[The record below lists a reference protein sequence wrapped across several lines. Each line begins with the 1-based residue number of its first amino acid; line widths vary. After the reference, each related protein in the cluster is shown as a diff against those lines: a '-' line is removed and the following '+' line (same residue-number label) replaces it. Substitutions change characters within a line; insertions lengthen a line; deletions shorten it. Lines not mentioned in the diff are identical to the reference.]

1 LQKGASFAVWT
12 RWGRLGENG
21 QSKLLPA
28 SNFDDGVKIY
38 GKKFKDKTKNNWE
51 DRGNFVKHSGKYQ
64 LVETTGEDD
73 GDSADAALGRLTE
86 DQIKK
91 GQAVLDEI
99 KAALSSGGKGAKIK
113 DLSSSFYSFIPTT
126 SGRVAP
132 PPLND
137 EAIVGEKEA
146 LLEFWLRMGFE
157 DMKVDDLSPIDGV
170 MDIPLPTTLK
180 AAASTISDAH
190 SISSSVT
197 KGGEM
202 ADRKAGSPFKPMD
215 KELYGAILLY
225 TGNSIYSALNRA
237 LRGGNR
243 SQVKKYF
250 KYLRLFLE
258 AMSCMSAK
266 KRTLWRGISV
276 DLYKDYEPGK
286 VITWWSVSSTTSDEQ
301 VARNFMAGCG
311 GACTLLTIECETAMD
326 VSALSFYSHEK
337 ESLLAPGT
345 QLEIL
350 KRTRKGKVTE
360 IHAREVGQAIS

>member
-1 LQKGASFAVWT
+1 
-12 RWGRLGENG
+12 
-21 QSKLLPA
+21 
-28 SNFDDGVKIY
+28 
-38 GKKFKDKTKNNWE
+38 
-51 DRGNFVKHSGKYQ
+51 
-64 LVETTGEDD
+64 
-73 GDSADAALGRLTE
+73 
-86 DQIKK
+86 
-91 GQAVLDEI
+91 
-99 KAALSSGGKGAKIK
+99 
-113 DLSSSFYSFIPTT
+113 
-126 SGRVAP
+126 
-132 PPLND
+132 
-137 EAIVGEKEA
+137 
-146 LLEFWLRMGFE
+146 
-157 DMKVDDLSPIDGV
+157 
-170 MDIPLPTTLK
+170 
-180 AAASTISDAH
+180 
-190 SISSSVT
+190 
-197 KGGEM
+197 
-202 ADRKAGSPFKPMD
+202 
-215 KELYGAILLY
+215 LLY